1 MQSVYFYERL
11 KSSDVFLKRDFSLRF
26 YETFT
31 KKKMREFGGN
41 QIPSDEYRL
50 MYEHAAQENEHLKYK
65 DSVQKLEIAALWK
78 KLLALEQHLESK
90 DEKIEQLEIELK
102 EQKCETKQFEDKFEI
117 QALKTERA
125 HQVRMEAED
134 KVVQLRRMV
143 GNLKSDIGKCDFA
156 RTILIKQRSTLEK
169 KVKEQDSALKQSA
182 FDNEKLIAKVA
193 DLKDLC
199 KRAEKRIDADDIKI
213 AKLNDTVASQKASL
227 DLRDLFAA
235 SVEKR
240 DAKIKSCLDQIV
252 DHYERKSNSRCF
264 FITKR
269 QRKNR
274 GFSLIEEL
282 KHVVDVDVEA
292 DGIPSGDPDDRQ
304 LM

>member
-1 MQSVYFYERL
+1 
-11 KSSDVFLKRDFSLRF
+11 
-26 YETFT
+26 
-31 KKKMREFGGN
+31 MREFGGN

-65 DSVQKLEIAALWK
+65 DSVQKLEIAALGK

-102 EQKCETKQFEDKFEI
+102 EQKCETKQFEEKFEI

-125 HQVRMEAED
+125 HEVRIEAD
-134 KVVQLRRMV
+134 VKAAQLERIV
-143 GNLKSDIGKCDFA
+143 GKLKTEIMKNSSA
-156 RTILIKQRSTLEK
+156 RIILINQRSTLEQ
-169 KVKEQDSALKQSA
+169 KVKEQDSALQQFA
-182 FDNEKLIAKVA
+182 TVNEELDAKVA
-193 DLKDLC
+193 DLTDLC

-213 AKLNDTVASQKASL
+213 AKLKKSVASHKASL
-227 DLRDLFAA
+227 DLCDQFAA

-252 DHYERKSNSRCF
+252 DHYERKFNSRCF

-292 DGIPSGDPDDRQ
+292 DGIPSGDPSDRQ